1 MQPRHTTTP
10 FGRRSL
16 TLAHVATQAL
26 ANARPVDKVVHKW
39 ILFRAV
45 CTAKA
50 RLGVSDRALA
60 VLNALLTFHP
70 DTTLGGEALIVFPS
84 NAQLSLRSH
93 GMAPATLRRHL
104 AVLVDAG
111 LICRRDS
118 PNGKRYARRG
128 NGGEIETAYG
138 FDLGPLVARADEI
151 DRIADEITAAERDLK
166 IVRERITL
174 CRRDIA
180 KMIEAAIEEG
190 APCRVAGRGFASWTE
205 AHIQF
210 RDLVGRIPRAGS
222 RAVLEPLADEMAK
235 LADDILILLE
245 VKAKPQNLSANES
258 QVERHK
264 QNSKTNTPI
273 DLEPGFSESQ
283 AEKAE
288 QRIRTTAKREG
299 SFPLGL
305 VLEACPD
312 IGDYARGGIS
322 TWRDLL
328 STAGVVRSVLG
339 ISSSAWE
346 EACSVLGEHDAVT
359 ALAAILQR
367 GEAINSAGGYLREL
381 TRKAAAGEFS
391 VGPMVMALI
400 SVRRRALSA

>member
-26 ANARPVDKVVHKW
+26 ANARPADKVVHKW
-39 ILFRAV
+39 ILFRAI

-50 RLGVSDRALA
+50 RLDVSDRALA

-70 DTTLGGEALIVFPS
+70 DTTLGGDALIVFPS

-151 DRIADEITAAERDLK
+151 DKIADEITAEERALK

-180 KMIEAAIEEG
+180 KMIEAAIEED
-190 APCRVAGRGFASWTE
+190 APCRAAGRGFASWTE
-205 AHIQF
+205 AHVRF
-210 RDLVGRIPRAGS
+210 RELVGRIPRTAS
-222 RAVLEPLADEMAK
+222 RGVLEPLADE
-235 LADDILILLE
+235 LAALAEDILILLE
-245 VKAKPQNLSANES
+245 AKAKTKDSSANES
-258 QVERHK
+258 QTERHK

-283 AEKAE
+283 AAKPE
-288 QRIRTTAKREG
+288 QRIRTAGKREG

-305 VLEACPD
+305 VLDACPD
-312 IGDYARGGIS
+312 IIDYARSGIS
-322 TWRDLL
+322 CWRDLMA
-328 STAGVVRSVLG
+328 TARVVRSVLG
-339 ISSSAWE
+339 ISPSAWDDAC
-346 EACSVLGEHDAVT
+346 EALGEYDAVT

-367 GEAINSAGGYLREL
+367 GEAISSAGGYLREL
-381 TRKAAAGEFS
+381 TRKAVAGEFS
-391 VGPMVMALI
+391 VGPMIMALL